1 LPAVSDSSPLI
12 WLSKVGYLHLLKSL
26 YGEVIIPLE
35 VYREV
40 VVRGLE
46 DGFSDALVIEES
58 VKQGWVKISELD
70 EKNKDICTMI
80 MESDPGIHRGEVEA
94 VLLARDMECL
104 LLMDESSGRTLAE
117 SWSVKVRGTLYV
129 ILSSL
134 RLGLLG
140 EAEAKDAI
148 GGMIEKGFR
157 IDPVLYSRILR
168 EIESYSKP

>member
-1 LPAVSDSSPLI
+1 LPAVSNSSALI

-26 YGEVIIPLE
+26 CGEVVIPFE
-35 VYREV
+35 VYNEV

-46 DGFSDALVIEES
+46 DGFTHALVIEES
-58 VKQGWVKISELD
+58 MKQGWIKVREQD
-70 EKNKDICTMI
+70 ERSKDLCTMI
-80 MESDPGIHRGEVEA
+80 IESDPGIHRGEVEA
-94 VLLARDMECL
+94 VLLARSMGCL
-104 LLMDESSGRTLAE
+104 LLMDESSGRALTE
-117 SWSVKVRGTLYV
+117 SWGVKVREAIYM

-140 EAEAKDAI
+140 VVEAREVV

-168 EIESYSKP
+168 KIESYSKI